1 MTNGSGTAGSSGTTG
16 RQYRPQ
22 ESSAPSE
29 PSGRRTR
36 LRNRWVAVCLAFG
49 VYAAGLAQFALANEA
64 ALSSLGGRLA
74 ADPVSALAT
83 GWGLGAPTAFVRGL
97 AVDPSAALLFPL
109 GAVLLPVALA
119 TTVFGFG
126 RGAAW
131 LYLVGALAPLAGFVA
146 GPVLPAAAGVDLA
159 LFVAL
164 PVVAALVFLGDV
176 GRYLV
181 ATR

>member
-1 MTNGSGTAGSSGTTG
+1 M
-16 RQYRPQ
+16 
-22 ESSAPSE
+22 
-29 PSGRRTR
+29 
-36 LRNRWVAVCLAFG
+36 
-49 VYAAGLAQFALANEA
+49 QFALASGESLA
-64 ALSSLGGRLA
+64 AFVARLA

-83 GWGLGAPTAFVRGL
+83 GWGLGAPTAFVQAL
-97 AVDPSAALLFPL
+97 AADPSAALLFPA
-109 GAVLLPVALA
+109 GAVLLPVTLA
-119 TTVFGFG
+119 TTVFAFG

-146 GPVLPAAAGVDLA
+146 GPLLPPAAGVDLT
-159 LFVAL
+159 LFVVL